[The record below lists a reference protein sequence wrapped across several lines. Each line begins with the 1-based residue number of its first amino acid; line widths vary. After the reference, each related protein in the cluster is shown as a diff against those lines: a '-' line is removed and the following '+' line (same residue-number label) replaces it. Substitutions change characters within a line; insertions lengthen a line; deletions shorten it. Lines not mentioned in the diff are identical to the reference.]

1 MPYQQQY
8 RPKRALKSFRD
19 LDVYQRSM
27 ECAVLTVKNFQQDL
41 IKQKFPFT
49 ENMVNCSMSIP
60 LHIGESNSQRYSDF
74 NLGVATLEKAMADC
88 NKMIVYYEQAKGLYG
103 DKIDSS
109 LADDLMSRYLEC
121 RNKMFRLE
129 KAWVKYRNQ
138 YTDEKAGKIPANF

>member
-49 ENMVNCSMSIP
+49 ENMVNCSMTIP

-88 NKMIVYYEQAKGLYG
+88 NKMIVYLEETRDICDTGVPW
-103 DKIDSS
+103 DKFNELIKK
-109 LADDLMSRYLEC
+109 YLFI
-121 RNKMFRLE
+121 RQKTLNLQRSWK
-129 KAWVKYRNQ
+129 KYM
-138 YTDEKAGKIPANF
+138 EGK